1 MKERWE
7 EFKGTL
13 TDIVMMS
20 KKEFLLTLA
29 VCILGGIVFG
39 MFFSPKKSTV
49 IGSNNGNNSGNGNQ
63 GNGVKEKEPKDKDT
77 KAAKDGIADW
87 QEVEEKELGAEA

>member
-1 MKERWE
+1 MMKEKWE
-7 EFKGTL
+7 EFKATL

-20 KKEFLLTLA
+20 KKEFLLTMA

-39 MFFSPKKSTV
+39 IFFSPKKSTV

-63 GNGVKEKEPKDKDT
+63 GNGVNEKKLEDKN
-77 KAAKDGIADW
+77 AAKDGIVNW

>member
-1 MKERWE
+1 MKEKWE

-20 KKEFLLTLA
+20 KKEFLLTVA

-39 MFFSPKKSTV
+39 IFFSPKKSTM
-49 IGSNNGNNSGNGNQ
+49 IASNNGSNNGN
-63 GNGVKEKEPKDKDT
+63 GVNKKEPKRRDKD
-77 KAAKDGIADW
+77 AAKDGIADW